1 MYKDTVT
8 LFNRDVDSMGN
19 TMWFPHVLTNVN
31 LVIDRAVIVSKYGE
45 ESNDNAVLNIK
56 YNFENEK
63 IFINDKEYLMPKEWE
78 RQPNDLLVDFLT
90 FKSGNEFDFFILG
103 DYGSNEIIMDERGTF
118 FREIQEQYDNVFAV
132 TSVAKLSVIPHFEI
146 VGK

>member
-8 LFNRDVDSMGN
+8 IFNRYVDSMEN

-56 YNFENEK
+56 YKCENEK
-63 IFINDKEYLMPKEWE
+63 FFINDKEYLMPKEWE

>member
-8 LFNRDVDSMGN
+8 LFNRYVDSMGN

-56 YNFENEK
+56 YKCENEK
-63 IFINDKEYLMPKEWE
+63 IYINDKEYLMPKEWE

-103 DYGSNEIIMDERGTF
+103 DYGSKEIIMDERGTF
-118 FREIQEQYDNVFAV
+118 FREVQEQYDNVFAV

>member
-8 LFNRDVDSMGN
+8 LFNRYVDSMGN

-31 LVIDRAVIVSKYGE
+31 LVVDRAVIVSKYGE
-45 ESNDNAVLNIK
+45 KSNDNAVLNIK
-56 YNFENEK
+56 YKCENEK

-90 FKSGNEFDFFILG
+90 FKSGNEFDFFVLG
-103 DYGSNEIIMDERGTF
+103 DYKSNEIIMDERGTF
-118 FREIQEQYDNVFAV
+118 FREVQEQYDNVFAV